1 MTQYQNKIIKPRL
14 GLLKLAEELGNVSQA
29 CKVMGYSRDTFYRYK
44 ELHEQGGE
52 EALYEMTRRKPCLK
66 NRVPANIE
74 DAVVNIAVEFPAFG
88 QERTANEL
96 RKRGII
102 ISGGGVRSVWIRHD
116 LENFKKHLKALENK
130 VANDG
135 IILSEAQII
144 AFEKVKNQREAS
156 GEIETM
162 HPGYLGSQDTY
173 YVGNIKGIGRIYQ
186 QTFVDTYSRVAIC
199 KLYTEKTAITAADH
213 LNDRVVPFFESHDI
227 PLLRILTDRGTEYC
241 GKPENHAYQLY
252 LGIENVDHSK
262 TKAYSPQTNGICER
276 FHKTMQQECYHVLF
290 RKKFYSSLDELQM
303 DVDSWLMSYNNER
316 AHSGKHCFGKT
327 PMQTFRDSI
336 HIAKQKNLGSIERI
350 SDNLLLSYQAA

>member
-1 MTQYQNKIIKPRL
+1 MTIYQEKIIKPRV
-14 GLLKLAEELGNVSQA
+14 GLLQLAEHLGNVSQA

-44 ELHEQGGE
+44 ELYDQGGE
-52 EALYEMTRRKPCLK
+52 EALFEMNRKKPCLK
-66 NRVPANIE
+66 NRVPANVE
-74 DAVVNIAVEFPAFG
+74 DAVINMAVDFPAYG
-88 QERTANEL
+88 HERAANEL

-102 ISGGGVRSVWIRHD
+102 LSGGGVRSIWLRND
-116 LENFKKHLKALENK
+116 LENFKKRLRALEAK

-135 IILSEAQII
+135 IVLNDVQLA
-144 AFEKVKNQREAS
+144 ALEKAKNKREAT

-213 LNDRVVPFFESHDI
+213 LNDRVIPFFASHNI
-227 PLLRILTDRGTEYC
+227 PLLRILTDRGTKYC

-252 LGIENVDHSK
+252 LGIEDVDHSR

-276 FHKTMQQECYHVLF
+276 FHKTMQEECYHLLF
-290 RKKFYSSLDELQM
+290 RKKFYNTLDELQD
-303 DVDSWLMSYNNER
+303 DVDTWLISYNNER
-316 AHSGKHCFGKT
+316 SHSGKHCFGKT
-327 PMQTFRDSI
+327 PMQTFIDSI
-336 HIAKQKNLGSIERI
+336 YIAKEKNIGNIERI
-350 SDNLLLSYQAA
+350 SDNLLLTYQAA